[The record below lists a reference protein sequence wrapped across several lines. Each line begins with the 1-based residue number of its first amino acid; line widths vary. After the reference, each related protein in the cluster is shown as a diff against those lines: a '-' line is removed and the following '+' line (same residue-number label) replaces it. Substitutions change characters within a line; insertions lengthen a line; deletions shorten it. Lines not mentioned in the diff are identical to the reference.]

1 MTLCVEIADSFDG
14 RTLYDA
20 HQPAACRNTPRRHT
34 MSSTRSN
41 IAILDRALAVSAVL
55 VDVQYTYE
63 VQTAITRLHDER
75 SKALAFEMTLL
86 RISEVFDPMRKW
98 STLTPKQREDFEA
111 GLLVH
116 GEVM

>member
-1 MTLCVEIADSFDG
+1 
-14 RTLYDA
+14 
-20 HQPAACRNTPRRHT
+20 

-55 VDVQYTYE
+55 VDVQYAYE

-75 SKALAFEMTLL
+75 SKALAFEMALF
-86 RISEVFDPMRKW
+86 RISEVFDPMRRW

-116 GEVM
+116 GQVM